1 MIKGSLQKED
11 ITIINICALNIGAGQ
26 YVRQMLISMK
36 GEINYNA
43 IIVGDINTHS
53 HLRIYQ
59 LNRKLA
65 RTHKL

>member
-36 GEINYNA
+36 GEINNST
-43 IIVGDINTHS
+43 IIVADFNNNPLTIMD
-53 HLRIYQ
+53 R
-59 LNRKLA
+59 
-65 RTHKL
+65 